1 MRIATIFILAA
12 VLAAAPA
19 AAQNEA
25 DANMATANA
34 AAANAAVPANDANAV
49 APGMNYVAVEPP
61 TEITPPP
68 TTRVV
73 KDRGFPWGI
82 IGLVGLIG
90 LLGRRR
96 RD

>member
-1 MRIATIFILAA
+1 MRNATIFILAA
-12 VLAAAPA
+12 ALAATPA
-19 AAQNEA
+19 MAQNEV
-25 DANMATANA
+25 DANT
-34 AAANAAVPANDANAV
+34 AAANAAAENAAVPTNDVNAV
-49 APGMNYVAVEPP
+49 TNYIPVEPP

-68 TTRVV
+68 TTAVV

-96 RD
+96 RND